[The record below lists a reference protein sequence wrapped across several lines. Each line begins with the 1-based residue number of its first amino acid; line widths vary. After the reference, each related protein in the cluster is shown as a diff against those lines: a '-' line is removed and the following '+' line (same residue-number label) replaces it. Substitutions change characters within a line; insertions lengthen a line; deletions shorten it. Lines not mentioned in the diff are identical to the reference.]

1 MLRGSR
7 ILSHA
12 ARGSTA
18 SSTFRNA
25 TSPLPCPC
33 SFRRSTPRD
42 PLLSWIRT
50 FFSTAP
56 HAATPNA
63 NAAAATHTAKSASTA
78 SSLSQPHT
86 RSRRKAIRK
95 DSSKSQNSLLPK
107 ENTQPATKDTRRL
120 LKHLTEL
127 KPGEFNRVTSGAY
140 GPKRLELFR
149 GLHAALQNTQDP
161 ETMWTVYQEL
171 RKDREGLELLSSD
184 ILRLLVIHFKDATSS
199 SQSPFK
205 KNSFSWDQQAREQT
219 WAARIVTVIDDKR
232 STKREFTRWDL
243 SDLMSALN
251 RSERYEETLLELE
264 KSLKSNIKL
273 DPILLNHAVR
283 AWGGLE
289 RLDKA
294 MDAIRDAKAKH
305 NVRASAFT
313 LGYMTQ
319 QCLLTDRRT
328 EAAAFWQEL
337 LQAGALDDPTTVNGI
352 LRACVRVQ
360 DSEFAQTV
368 YDAMPQLGTEPD
380 IDSLN
385 LMLSLAVAEIQ
396 SPEERAALLRTIQER
411 SVRSDKPVFDRRILD
426 SILVDFA
433 KKGDAEGAI
442 MIQELMQQQG
452 FLLGAKEYNTI
463 LHCYVRQQEM
473 DKAVNWF
480 QHMRQVGVRPDQ
492 VSFKLLMRS
501 YTLQRMP
508 RETEALFR
516 QMLQDNLE
524 PDLAICNSLLLAYEQ
539 ARMNRRCLQLYRT
552 MFQDRTIGLDSFS
565 FSCMF
570 NAVFHQ
576 DKALLE
582 GGEGLKG
589 SGSSMEDTG
598 FQLKIAEPIGRPTP
612 YSEQRAITLDNKETP
627 VPNSADESFTGTQT
641 QLCPPLP
648 PVDRKRYQF
657 DNAVSNT
664 TSLDPRSLF
673 RDMIIVGIRPTR
685 SLYSNILRA
694 FLSRDDFAGAA
705 VALRALLDYYVLK
718 PTPKM
723 SAIVV
728 SWVCQ
733 ALEGDQMQ
741 DSVVKAELAK
751 LINMMGRTRGLID
764 MLEKV
769 TQSKHSDKEPP
780 EEAVLSLTAPPT
792 RTAGAAQSWADSH
805 SKAGVPEQKQ
815 EDAIARA
822 KREMGGDIVELY
834 TRSAMAGSTWTM
846 VEDRPTQ
853 IDLKDFERW
862 YRSYSNRTT
871 YAQTLRNDQS
881 KTSSSS
887 SKP

>member
-12 ARGSTA
+12 ARGSNARSTA
-18 SSTFRNA
+18 RNA
-25 TSPLPCPC
+25 TAPLQCPC
-33 SFRRSTPRD
+33 ALRSSTPRD
-42 PLLSWIRT
+42 PILSWIRT
-50 FFSTAP
+50 FFSTP
-56 HAATPNA
+56 HAARPHSNP
-63 NAAAATHTAKSASTA
+63 AAAATHTAKSADAAA
-78 SSLSQPHT
+78 SKSQPHT
-86 RSRRKAIRK
+86 RARRKAIRQ
-95 DSSKSQNSLLPK
+95 DRRAQDPLLPK
-107 ENTQPATKDTRRL
+107 EHTPPSTKATRRL

-127 KPGEFNRVTSGAY
+127 QPGEFNRVTGGAH
-140 GPKRLELFR
+140 GHRRLELFGR
-149 GLHAALQNTQDP
+149 LHTALQNTQDP
-161 ETMWTVYQEL
+161 ETMWTAYQEL

-184 ILRLLVIHFKDATSS
+184 ILRLLVVHFKDATSS
-199 SQSPFK
+199 AQSPFK
-205 KNSFSWDQQAREQT
+205 KNSFSWDQKAREQT

-232 STKREFTRWDL
+232 SIKRDMTRWDL

-251 RSERYEETLLELE
+251 RCERYEETLQELE
-264 KSLKSNIKL
+264 RSLKSNIKL
-273 DPILLNHAVR
+273 DAILLNHAVR

-294 MDAIRDAKAKH
+294 IDAIQDAKATYK
-305 NVRASAFT
+305 VRASAVTF
-313 LGYMTQ
+313 GYLTQ
-319 QCLLTDRRT
+319 QCLLTGRRT
-328 EAAAFWQEL
+328 EATAFWQEL
-337 LQAGALDDPTTVNGI
+337 LKAGTVDDPATVNGI
-352 LRACVRVQ
+352 LRACVRAQ

-368 YDAMPQLGTEPD
+368 YDAMPQLGTEPSM
-380 IDSLN
+380 DSLN

-396 SPEERAALLRTIQER
+396 TPEERAALLRTIHER
-411 SVRSDKPVFDRRILD
+411 STRSDKPVFDKRILD

-442 MIQELMQQQG
+442 LIHQLMQQQG
-452 FLLGAKEYNTI
+452 FSLGVKEYNTI
-463 LHCYVRQQEM
+463 LHCYIGQQAM

-480 QHMRQVGVRPDQ
+480 QHMRQVGVCPDQ

-516 QMLQDNLE
+516 QMLHDRIE

-552 MFQDRTIGLDSFS
+552 MFQDRAIGLDSFS

-589 SGSSMEDTG
+589 SGSLMEDTG
-598 FQLKIAEPIGRPTP
+598 FELKIAEPIGHPTP
-612 YSEQRAITLDNKETP
+612 YSEQRAITLENKDAQ
-627 VPNSADESFTGTQT
+627 VGDIVDDASSAGTQT
-641 QLCPPLP
+641 QLAP

-657 DNAVSNT
+657 ENAVSNT

-673 RDMIIVGIRPTR
+673 RDMIIVGIRPTQ

-705 VALRALLDYYVLK
+705 VALRALLDYYVLR

-733 ALEGDQMQ
+733 AMDEDQKQ

-751 LINMMGRTRGLID
+751 LIHMMGRTRG
-764 MLEKV
+764 
-769 TQSKHSDKEPP
+769 
-780 EEAVLSLTAPPT
+780 
-792 RTAGAAQSWADSH
+792 
-805 SKAGVPEQKQ
+805 
-815 EDAIARA
+815 
-822 KREMGGDIVELY
+822 
-834 TRSAMAGSTWTM
+834 
-846 VEDRPTQ
+846 
-853 IDLKDFERW
+853 
-862 YRSYSNRTT
+862 
-871 YAQTLRNDQS
+871 
-881 KTSSSS
+881 
-887 SKP
+887 

>member
-7 ILSHA
+7 ILTHA
-12 ARGSTA
+12 ARGSNA
-18 SSTFRNA
+18 RSTIRNA

-33 SFRRSTPRD
+33 SLLRSTPRD
-42 PLLSWIRT
+42 PILSWIRT
-50 FFSTAP
+50 FFSAT
-56 HAATPNA
+56 HAATPNS
-63 NAAAATHTAKSASTA
+63 NPVAATATHTTKSTDAAASCI
-78 SSLSQPHT
+78 SQPHT
-86 RSRRKAIRK
+86 RARRKAIRK
-95 DSSKSQNSLLPK
+95 DSRKQDLVLPK
-107 ENTQPATKDTRRL
+107 EKNTPPASKETRRL

-127 KPGEFNRVTSGAY
+127 RPGEFNRVTSGDF
-140 GPKRLELFR
+140 GPKRLELFK

-161 ETMWTVYQEL
+161 EAMWMAYQEV
-171 RKDREGLELLSSD
+171 RKDREGLELLSPD

-205 KNSFSWDQQAREQT
+205 NYSFSWDQQAREKT

-232 STKREFTRWDL
+232 STRRDFTRWDL

-251 RSERYEETLLELE
+251 RCERYEETLQEL
-264 KSLKSNIKL
+264 KRYTKANVKL
-273 DPILLNHAVR
+273 DPILLNHTVR

-289 RLDKA
+289 QLDKA
-294 MDAIRDAKAKH
+294 IEAIEEAKKTS

-319 QCLLTDRRT
+319 QCLLNGRRT
-328 EAAAFWQEL
+328 EATAFWQEL
-337 LQAGALDDPTTVNGI
+337 LQAGALDDPATVNGI

-360 DSEFAQTV
+360 DSDFAQTV
-368 YDAMPQLGTEPD
+368 YDAMPQLGIEPN

-411 SVRSDKPVFDRRILD
+411 SARGDKPIFDRRILD

-433 KKGDAEGAI
+433 KKGDAEGALLI
-442 MIQELMQQQG
+442 HQLMQQQG

-516 QMLQDNLE
+516 QMLQDHIE
-524 PDLAICNSLLLAYEQ
+524 PDLAVCNSLLLAYEQ
-539 ARMNRRCLQLYRT
+539 ARMTRRCLQLYRT
-552 MFQDRTIGLDSFS
+552 MFQDRAIGLDQFS

-598 FQLKIAEPIGRPTP
+598 FQRKIAEPIGSPTP
-612 YSEQRAITLDNKETP
+612 YSEQRAITLENRDRQVGDIT
-627 VPNSADESFTGTQT
+627 DGSFTGAQT
-641 QLCPPLP
+641 QLCP

-657 DNAVSNT
+657 DHAISNT

-673 RDMIIVGIRPTR
+673 RDMIIVGIRPTQ

-694 FLSRDDFAGAA
+694 FLSREDFAGAA

-733 ALEGDQMQ
+733 ALEEDQKQ
-741 DSVVKAELAK
+741 DIVVKAELAK

-764 MLEKV
+764 MLERV
-769 TQSKHSDKEPP
+769 TRTKCLDKDRSSD
-780 EEAVLSLTAPPT
+780 EAVLSLTAP
-792 RTAGAAQSWADSH
+792 AGAASAQPWTGNQL
-805 SKAGVPEQKQ
+805 KAEELQGMR

-822 KREMGGDIVELY
+822 KREMGGDITELY
-834 TRSAMAGSTWTM
+834 TKSAIAGSTWTM
-846 VEDRPTQ
+846 AEDRPTQ

-871 YAQTLRNDQS
+871 YAQTVRNDQS
-881 KTSSSS
+881 KASSSS
-887 SKP
+887 RP

>member
-12 ARGSTA
+12 ARGS
-18 SSTFRNA
+18 NA
-25 TSPLPCPC
+25 
-33 SFRRSTPRD
+33 RSTI
-42 PLLSWIRT
+42 SN
-50 FFSTAP
+50 
-56 HAATPNA
+56 AATPSSNPV
-63 NAAAATHTAKSASTA
+63 AAAASHAPKSSDTTSAVSRPPA
-78 SSLSQPHT
+78 
-86 RSRRKAIRK
+86 RVRRKTVRQERRPPK
-95 DSSKSQNSLLPK
+95 SLLPNEPTQTTTK
-107 ENTQPATKDTRRL
+107 ETRRV

-127 KPGEFNRVTSGAY
+127 QPGEFNRVTSGPH
-140 GPKRLELFR
+140 GPKRIELYKN
-149 GLHAALQNTQDP
+149 LHAALQNTQDP
-161 ETMWTVYQEL
+161 EAMWTAYQEL

-184 ILRLLVIHFKDATSS
+184 IFRLLVVHFKDATSS
-199 SQSPFK
+199 SQSPFR
-205 KNSFSWDQQAREQT
+205 KNSFSWDQLAREQI
-219 WAARIVTVIDDKR
+219 WAAKIVTVIDDKR
-232 STKREFTRWDL
+232 SLKRDLTRWDL

-251 RSERYEETLLELE
+251 RSERYEETLQQLERSA
-264 KSLKSNIKL
+264 KSHVKL

-294 MDAIRDAKAKH
+294 TEAIQDAKTTH

-313 LGYMTQ
+313 LAYMTQ
-319 QCLLTDRRT
+319 QCLLSGRRK
-328 EAAAFWQEL
+328 EAAAFWHEL
-337 LQAGALDDPTTVNGI
+337 LQTGAVDDPATVNGI

-360 DSEFAQTV
+360 DSDFAQIV
-368 YDAMPQLGTEPD
+368 YDAMPQLGIEPN

-396 SPEERAALLRTIQER
+396 SPDERAALLRTIQER
-411 SVRSDKPVFDRRILD
+411 SARSDKPVFDKRILD

-442 MIQELMQQQG
+442 LIHQLMQQQG
-452 FLLGAKEYNTI
+452 FLLGVKEYNTV
-463 LHCYVRQQEM
+463 LHCYARQQEM
-473 DKAVNWF
+473 DKAVGWF

-501 YTLQRMP
+501 YTLLRMP

-516 QMLQDNLE
+516 QMLQDHIE
-524 PDLAICNSLLLAYEQ
+524 PDLAVCNSLLLAYEQ

-552 MFQDRTIGLDSFS
+552 MFEDRAIGLDHFS

-612 YSEQRAITLDNKETP
+612 YSEQRAITLENKDRP
-627 VPNSADESFTGTQT
+627 MVDDLADHSLTGTQT
-641 QLCPPLP
+641 QLCPPE
-648 PVDRKRYQF
+648 DRKRYQYE
-657 DNAVSNT
+657 NAVSNT

-673 RDMIIVGIRPTR
+673 RDMIIVGIRPTQ

-733 ALEGDQMQ
+733 AMEVDPKQANE
-741 DSVVKAELAK
+741 VKAELAK
-751 LINMMGRTRGLID
+751 LIHMMGRTRGLID
-764 MLEKV
+764 MLERVTK
-769 TQSKHSDKEPP
+769 TQSLDKNRPSDGTL
-780 EEAVLSLTAPPT
+780 LSLTAPKE
-792 RTAGAAQSWADSH
+792 AADAQSLTDPQL
-805 SKAGVPEQKQ
+805 KAGVMEKKQ
-815 EDAIARA
+815 EDAMAKA
-822 KREMGGDIVELY
+822 KREMGGDLTELY
-834 TRSAMAGSTWTM
+834 SRSAMAGSTWTLAD
-846 VEDRPTQ
+846 DRPTQ

-871 YAQTLRNDQS
+871 YAQTVRNEQLKAS
-881 KTSSSS
+881 ASSSS
-887 SKP
+887 SFSSRQ